1 MRRDSGG
8 GGRGGAG
15 GARGAGARR
24 GGQGRRGQQPRRP
37 AQPGK
42 SRRRGG
48 CGTRSSIPASRRRFT
63 TARPRWS
70 SVSLDL
76 PSGGCSGQRAC
87 LHASLCLGVPLATGT
102 HNNSTLSLSLSLS
115 LTHRLAVHVFRR
127 RRRRRRQQGGRTCC
141 ARARSSRRPVCW
153 QRRACLCS
161 GVCSRVPASWCCGP
175 VRTPRDSPRAST
187 SPRPPPWRRLT
198 GSRTLPSGP
207 SLPTA
212 ERRRT
217 TGGRTQLL
225 RLHPPS
231 RGKTFWAGGRVHT
244 PSRVPQPWGAPSC
257 RQTDSLPCLLAGT
270 VHWRQRSTSATATRH
285 PWHSTSCSCRSLA
298 CRRWHRRG
306 CAWR

>member
-1 MRRDSGG
+1 VDNSLGDQHSLERAAAAEAAVRAPLSPRHAAGSPPHAH
-8 GGRGGAG
+8 GGAVCRSTCPQG
-15 GARGAGARR
+15 DARVS
-24 GGQGRRGQQPRRP
+24 GR
-37 AQPGK
+37 AYTHLCAL
-42 SRRRGG
+42 G
-48 CGTRSSIPASRRRFT
+48 CHSPLERT
-63 TARPRWS
+63 TT
-70 SVSLDL
+70 
-76 PSGGCSGQRAC
+76 
-87 LHASLCLGVPLATGT
+87 PL
-102 HNNSTLSLSLSLS
+102 SLSLSLSLS